1 MQRVRSYKF
10 LTKNQ
15 KYKIGQPELKNMTTE
30 MKNTRRNHSRS
41 YDIEEQIIEL
51 KDKVVEITEADRKK
65 RNNF

>member
-1 MQRVRSYKF
+1 MNKHSVKLNRQLENMK
-10 LTKNQ
+10 KNQ
-15 KYKIGQPELKNMTTE
+15 TELMHIISE

-41 YDIEEQIIEL
+41 YDIEEQITEL